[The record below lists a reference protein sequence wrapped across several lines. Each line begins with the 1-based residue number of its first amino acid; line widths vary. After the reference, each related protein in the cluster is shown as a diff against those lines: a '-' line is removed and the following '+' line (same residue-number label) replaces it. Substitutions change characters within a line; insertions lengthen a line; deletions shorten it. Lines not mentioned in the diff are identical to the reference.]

1 MSRIDDLAPDQR
13 AVLQLLLRQGKSYEE
28 LAQMLRID
36 ADGVRERAAA
46 ALDSLGPRDGAPL
59 AAERKA
65 DITDYLLG
73 QQSAARRQSTRE
85 YLEGSAAGRGWARVV
100 AGELRPLAGDSLPEV
115 PAEGVEVEEAFDAL
129 HARERRRAEVERSSR
144 VGGALLIVGAVI
156 LAVAAILVIRSLGDD
171 NKDSETTA
179 START
184 TPTTSTSGQPQ
195 VVNQVNL
202 RPPQGSGGNALGALF
217 VLRQDGQLAIA
228 VQAQGLPP
236 TTKTRFYAAWLSGGG
251 QKPRALGFAPAV
263 SSTGKNKGRLQF
275 ASGLPDGANKY
286 KTFLLTRESQQRPTQ
301 PGATVLSGPL
311 QLPAR

>member
-36 ADGVRERAAA
+36 ADAVRERAAG
-46 ALDSLGPRDGAPL
+46 ALDELGPRDGAPL

-73 QQSAARRQSTRE
+73 QQSASRRQATRE

-100 AGELRPLAGDSLPEV
+100 AGELRPLAGDALPDIPVER
-115 PAEGVEVEEAFDAL
+115 AEVEEAFGAVE
-129 HARERRRAEVERSSR
+129 ARERRRAEVESSSR
-144 VGGALLIVGAVI
+144 VGGALLILGAII
-156 LAVAAILVIRSLGDD
+156 LAVAAILVIRSLGGDD
-171 NKDSETTA
+171 DKGDNVA

-184 TPTTSTSGQPQ
+184 SQTSTNGNQPQ

-217 VLRQDGQLAIA
+217 VLRQDNQLAIA
-228 VQAQGLPP
+228 VQAQGLQP
-236 TTKTRFYAAWLSGGG
+236 TTKSRFYAAWLAGGG
-251 QKPRALGFAPAV
+251 QKPRPLGFAPAV
-263 SSTGKNKGRLQF
+263 SAKGQNKGRLQF
-275 ASGLPDGANKY
+275 ASGLPQGASRY
-286 KTFLLTRESQQRPTQ
+286 KTFLLTRESQERPTQ
-301 PGATVLSGPL
+301 PGPTVLSGPL
-311 QLPAR
+311 DLTGS